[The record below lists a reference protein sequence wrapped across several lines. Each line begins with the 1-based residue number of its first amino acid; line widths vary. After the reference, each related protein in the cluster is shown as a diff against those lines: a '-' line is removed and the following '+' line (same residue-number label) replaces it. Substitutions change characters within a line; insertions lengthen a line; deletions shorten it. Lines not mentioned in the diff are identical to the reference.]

1 MRLSLF
7 INEHIE
13 PILTEW
19 DNFARTL
26 APAANG
32 MSTAMLRNHAE
43 QILRAIASDIETEQS
58 REQQYQKSRGLA
70 PTVLEESAA
79 SLHGTIRQSSG
90 FTMAQLTAEYR
101 ALRASVLRLWLPAV
115 GQFTDGTLVD
125 TVRFNEAIDQ
135 ALAESVVTY
144 SAQAARARDLFLAVL
159 GHDLRAPLA
168 TMSMVGEYL
177 CKSEE
182 AAARVSQVGERVKRS
197 AALMGAMVNDLLE
210 YTRAELGGA
219 MPMHPGKTDIR
230 DICKSAVEDASAM
243 NPNCVFKLDAGGG
256 EDLVGVFD
264 GTRLHQL
271 VCNLLINAAQY
282 RESGSPVMI
291 VARGESEAIWIQV
304 MNRGKPIPDEALQS
318 IFQPLV
324 QLSIEGQQNGRPAT
338 SLGLGLFVAREIAYA
353 HGGTITAISNETDG
367 TVFTVRLPKKH
378 TNG

>member
-13 PILTEW
+13 HILTEW

-43 QILRAIASDIETEQS
+43 QILRAIASDLENDQS
-58 REQQYQKSRGLA
+58 PEQQYQKSRGLA
-70 PTVLEESAA
+70 PTILKESAA
-79 SLHGTIRQSSG
+79 STHGTIRQASG
-90 FTMAQLTAEYR
+90 FTLSQLTAEYR

-115 GQFTDGTLVD
+115 GQFTDGILVD

-135 ALAESVVTY
+135 ALAESVVMY

-219 MPMHPGKTDIR
+219 MPMHPAKTDIA
-230 DICKSAVEDASAM
+230 DICKSAIEDANAM
-243 NPNCVFKLDAGGG
+243 NPGCVFKLDVGR
-256 EDLVGVFD
+256 DLVGEFD
-264 GTRLHQL
+264 GIRLHQL
-271 VCNLLINAAQY
+271 FCNLLINAAQY
-282 RESGSPVMI
+282 RESKSPVVI
-291 VARGESEAIWIQV
+291 VARAEPEEVCVQV
-304 MNRGKPIPDEALQS
+304 KNRGKPIADEALQS

-324 QLSIEGQQNGRPAT
+324 QLSIEGQRDGRPAT

-353 HGGTITAISNETDG
+353 HGGTITAVSNETEG
-367 TVFTVRLPKKH
+367 TIFTIRLPKKH